1 MSNAQFP
8 AGLIVQACERYLKAR
23 RDRIDQECEQLISRW
38 VGAKVW
44 FWGKP
49 LTREQ
54 AEDYCSEEL
63 MYARITG
70 GAWARDIEDLLTL
83 ARMAEKCNTLV
94 TVDARL
100 ADCLK
105 PHFG

>member
-1 MSNAQFP
+1 MSSAQFP
-8 AGLIVQACERYLKAR
+8 AGLVVRACEGYLQAR
-23 RDRIDQECEQLISRW
+23 RDRINQQCEQLISRW
-38 VGAKVW
+38 VGAKIW

-63 MYARITG
+63 LYARITG
-70 GAWARDIEDLLTL
+70 GARARDIEDLLAL
-83 ARMAEKCNTLV
+83 AQLAEKSNTLV